1 MDYHDNDELYA
12 KKVERK
18 QVRLSRQQQQSED
31 TKNIIATGIALAVT
45 FCMIVVMISQLA
57 SCSTPP
63 PPPTLEERWNE
74 ATYKTASSLGLIATK
89 EKGSKI
95 IFVKKETT
103 EDK

>member
-1 MDYHDNDELYA
+1 MDYRDTEELYA
-12 KKVERK
+12 KKAQRK
-18 QVRLSRQQQQSED
+18 DIRRSRRHQQSED

-63 PPPTLEERWNE
+63 PPLTVEERWNE
-74 ATYKTASSLGLIATK
+74 ATYDAMSSLGLIATK

-95 IFVKKETT
+95 IFVKKDTT